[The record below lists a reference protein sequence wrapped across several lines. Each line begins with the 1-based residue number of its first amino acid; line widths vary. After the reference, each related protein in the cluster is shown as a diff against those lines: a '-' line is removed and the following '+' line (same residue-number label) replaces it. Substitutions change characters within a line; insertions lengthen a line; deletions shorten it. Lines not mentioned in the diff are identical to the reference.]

1 MQRKRYICLLSKF
14 SSEVSAYTRPQKTIG
29 GVLCLASSKCFTAI
43 REGMN
48 NEHKRKDKEAFNKRG
63 LEQNGGCE
71 GGRAESWKARLRHE
85 TYGESDN
92 GMERERYSLQ
102 LDLAEQGP
110 LICKCATAVWMFDG
124 CWGSACSEGQ
134 QSMKYTLQLQ
144 LHCLGKERCEA
155 HTQMH
160 ARCSELSRSVTH
172 TETHSMKD
180 NSSGLCQKVWE
191 FWAWEKWLFIC
202 YELCVCVFV
211 FLLSCRS

>member
-1 MQRKRYICLLSKF
+1 MHDHR
-14 SSEVSAYTRPQKTIG
+14 RPL
-29 GVLCLASSKCFTAI
+29 VEFLALPPPKCFTAI

-63 LEQNGGCE
+63 LEQNGGCGE
-71 GGRAESWKARLRHE
+71 GRAESWKARLRHE

-160 ARCSELSRSVTH
+160 AHRSELSRSVTH
-172 TETHSMKD
+172 A
-180 NSSGLCQKVWE
+180 QKHTQWRTTVQACVRKSE
-191 FWAWEKWLFIC
+191 SLRAREMFIC
-202 YELCVCVFV
+202 MLWVVCLCV